1 MSDEKSALPSIQE
14 TAAKLQAMAKNT
26 DRRNKFARF
35 RELAPSIEAALGA
48 GIKYETVREQLSADG
63 LDLSVG
69 TFRTYLSRVRLA
81 KSQSRQKQQD
91 SPPAPTP
98 DRKES
103 QQETDGNESAS
114 WNPQTLSALRNNP
127 VDLSALARA
136 AKKQP
141 KG

>member
-91 SPPAPTP
+91 SPPTPTP
-98 DRKES
+98 DKKES

-114 WNPQTLSALRNNP
+114 WNPQTLSALRNNQ